1 MKQEATSVTA
11 IPPARTLPGRPR
23 DGWLKLSPFAFTIV
37 LKGKTVVMIRV
48 LIFDLGDTLVRGES
62 LFPYAHEALEAI
74 SRFETAGGDPLDLCL
89 VSDFD
94 MPTPPSTPQKVESI
108 FAKYTSIL
116 DGLDLKGFFE
126 PVNRRVTLSAHAG
139 VFKPDRRIFEKA
151 VERLGN
157 NARLNECLFITEN
170 KEHITACR
178 KLGMAALR
186 FNPAEPEEGDFQDW
200 SEAPLL
206 IAQAIA
212 PDSFFDMQLALKLRL
227 STAYEMELVTID
239 RGSTKDHIL
248 GRAKAWHPVTV
259 ATAGCSESVL
269 VPIPVNVEIEMDEK
283 GRIRSV
289 ESDKPDL
296 ETLAESAHFIK
307 SLREH
312 DQIAGEHSEPAP
324 SQTHQE
330 VTDKK
335 GRKRLKR
342 KRFTAL

>member
-1 MKQEATSVTA
+1 
-11 IPPARTLPGRPR
+11 
-23 DGWLKLSPFAFTIV
+23 
-37 LKGKTVVMIRV
+37 MIRV

-62 LFPYAHEALEAI
+62 LFPYAHEALEVI

-108 FAKYTSIL
+108 FDKYISLL

-170 KEHITACR
+170 KDHIAACR
-178 KLGMAALR
+178 KLGMTALR
-186 FNPAEPEEGDFQDW
+186 FNPAGPEEGDFQDW

-206 IAQAIA
+206 IARAIA
-212 PDSFFDMQLALKLRL
+212 PDSFFDTQLALKLRL

-239 RGSTKDHIL
+239 RDSTKDHIL

-259 ATAGCSESVL
+259 ATAGRSESVL

-289 ESDKPDL
+289 ESDKPDP
-296 ETLAESAHFIK
+296 EALAESAHFIK

-312 DQIAGEHSEPAP
+312 DQIASEHSEPTP